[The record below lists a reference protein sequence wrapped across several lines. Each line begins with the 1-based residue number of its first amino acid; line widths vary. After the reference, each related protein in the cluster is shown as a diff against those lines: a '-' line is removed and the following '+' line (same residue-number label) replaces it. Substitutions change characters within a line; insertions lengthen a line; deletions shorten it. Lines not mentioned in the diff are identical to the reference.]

1 MSIAKIQKGD
11 NIQVIAGNYKGTKG
25 VVTKIINKKNRKG
38 ILISTRAIISTI
50 PKIVKY
56 RAKQRNNGETYPGA
70 KLETDRTINV
80 SNLQLIT
87 PDGIVSRVKIEV
99 QNGKKVRVYKK
110 NSQVVEKVKVATP
123 KKVEF
128 TDSETQVTDVEV
140 VESTKLKSKK
150 TKQDN

>member
-1 MSIAKIQKGD
+1 MSIAKIQRGD

-38 ILISTRAIISTI
+38 VLISSRATVSTV

-56 RAKQRNNGETYPGA
+56 RAKQRQNGEVYPGA

-87 PDGIVSRVKIEV
+87 PDGEVSRVKIEV
-99 QNGKKVRVYKK
+99 QDGKKLRVYKK
-110 NSQVVEKVKVATP
+110 NSQVVEKVKAESS
-123 KKVEF
+123 KKAELTETK
-128 TDSETQVTDVEV
+128 TDATDVEV
-140 VESTKLKSKK
+140 VEPKLKSKN
-150 TKQDN
+150 TKKDN

>member
-25 VVTKIINKKNRKG
+25 VVTKIINKKNKVG
-38 ILISTRAIISTI
+38 KLISSRATVSTV

-56 RAKQRNNGETYPGA
+56 RAKQRQNGEVFPGA

-87 PDGIVSRVKIEV
+87 ESGLVSRSKVEIKD
-99 QNGKKVRVYKK
+99 GKKVRVYKK
-110 NSQVVEKVKVATP
+110 DNQVVTKVKVENP
-123 KKVEF
+123 KKSALPELA
-128 TDSETQVTDVEV
+128 SEVTDVEV
-140 VESTKLKSKK
+140 VEAKPKK
-150 TKQDN
+150 TNQDK